1 MEDVEELVNK
11 ICEKNNYDELL
22 LEIVKKGKESN
33 INRVLEEISE
43 YEKIGSKDIGE
54 GFIVW
59 NN

>member
-33 INRVLEEISE
+33 TF
-43 YEKIGSKDIGE
+43 GSFSLRD
-54 GFIVW
+54 F
-59 NN
+59 